1 MARVGF
7 LFPGQ
12 GAQFAG
18 MGRDFYG
25 QFPAAKAV
33 FDRAD
38 QLLGYSLSKICF
50 EGPEEELTR
59 TLYAQ
64 PAIYVMSL
72 AALAALKE
80 KFLDIKPVFA
90 AGLSLGEWTALAA
103 TGALAWEEGLKLV
116 KVRAEAM
123 EAAARKNAGTMAS
136 VLGLSLELC
145 QEAAREAGCEIA
157 NLNSPDQIV
166 LSGSVEAV
174 TKAVPLA
181 EAKGA
186 KKVIPLKVGGAFHSS
201 LMQEAGDVLAK
212 ALAGVMLK
220 KPCCTF
226 VPNATAEPA
235 ADPGQIKDLLARQ
248 VTSSVRWVETMAGAD
263 KSGAGLFLE
272 IGPGKV
278 LKGLARKCG
287 LRAAVEPCGT
297 VADLEKLGG
306 LQYA

>member
-1 MARVGF
+1 MRPVGF

-18 MGRDFYG
+18 MGRDFY
-25 QFPAAKAV
+25 QQSPAAKAV

-50 EGPEEELTR
+50 DGPEDELTR

-80 KFLDIKPVFA
+80 KFPDLKPVFV

-103 TGALAWEEGLKLV
+103 TDALAWEDGLKLV

-145 QEAAREAGCEIA
+145 WETAREAGCEIA

-166 LSGSVEAV
+166 LSGSVDAV
-174 TKAVPLA
+174 AKAIPLA

-201 LMQEAGDVLAK
+201 LMKEAGEVLRK
-212 ALAGVMLK
+212 ALSGVTLK
-220 KPCCTF
+220 TPGCTF
-226 VPNATAEPA
+226 VPNATAAPA
-235 ADPGQIKDLLARQ
+235 ADSGQIKDLLARQ
-248 VTSSVRWVETMAGAD
+248 VTSSVRWVETMAAAG
-263 KSGAGLFLE
+263 KSGAGFFLE

-287 LRAAVEPCGT
+287 LEAGVEPCGT
-297 VADLEKLGG
+297 VEDLEKLTALAVG
-306 LQYA
+306 